1 MDRCRAGWVFGFLLS
16 IVPSAA
22 IAAEDEETAGPLGVS
37 PSIFTGKLYGFIE
50 SRFEKSAKSP
60 IGPGADG
67 NPAYVEN
74 PHVFDVPAL
83 HVMVQALILDRF
95 RVFVNMATP
104 GAGEPSSDEA
114 SVVRNAWV
122 ELPFYESYFNLRIGK
137 TYRRFG
143 LYNEQLDAVPNFPGI
158 EPPELF
164 DSDHLM
170 LTRTTNLMIHGALP
184 FGENSLN
191 YALMTGND
199 ERQGSQFPIGADLHF
214 DVGSLLRLGTSFY
227 TTNGFA
233 VPTREIG
240 DGSPNGG
247 VINWMDTDRYYVYGG
262 YAQLTFERFLLQAE
276 FWQAQH
282 DAKRDPSKTIQLLDA
297 ELIPQ
302 QRTRF
307 FGGAADPTESD
318 VVVGVKYQVQTFYA
332 RAAYEIPF
340 GGDASAGEG
349 FAWSITPYAQFD
361 YYKNPETIRIED
373 FGGDNEAG
381 IADDGVALKL
391 TVGGILRPVSSVA
404 FKIDLSDHIQKVAG
418 DQTGY
423 LELRLSFAYYW
434 EIAG

>member
-1 MDRCRAGWVFGFLLS
+1 LS
-16 IVPSAA
+16 PAA
-22 IAAEDEETAGPLGVS
+22 AFAQEEEPETGTGIS

-50 SRFEKSAKSP
+50 ARFEKSAKSP

-67 NPAYVEN
+67 NPVYVEN

-83 HVMVQALILDRF
+83 HVMIQALILDRF
-95 RVFVNMATP
+95 RVFVNLATQ
-104 GAGEPSSDEA
+104 GAGEPSVDEA
-114 SVVRNAWV
+114 SLVRNAWV

-170 LTRTTNLMIHGALP
+170 LTRTTNLMIHGSVP
-184 FGENSLN
+184 FAENSFS

-199 ERQGSQFPIGADLHF
+199 ERQGGQFPIGADLHF
-214 DVGSLLRLGTSFY
+214 DIGTLLRLGSSFY

-233 VPTREIG
+233 APTRDVGE
-240 DGSPNGG
+240 GSPNGG
-247 VINWMDTDRYYVYGG
+247 VINWMETDRYYVYGG
-262 YAQLTFERFLLQAE
+262 YGQLTFERFLLQAE

-282 DAKRDPSKTIQLLDA
+282 DGRRDPAKTILLDGA

-307 FGGAADPTESD
+307 FGGAAMPSEAD
-318 VVVGVKYQVQTFYA
+318 VVVPVKYRVQTFYA

-340 GGDASAGEG
+340 GDATGDG

-381 IADDGVALKL
+381 IADDGLALKL
-391 TVGGILRPVSSVA
+391 TVGGILRPISSVA
-404 FKIDLSDHIQKVAG
+404 FKIDLSDHIQKVG
-418 DQTGY
+418 GEQTGY
-423 LELRLSFAYYW
+423 VELRLSFAYYW
-434 EIAG
+434 EISAG